1 MNDREIVVLPW
12 PDRTLSYPHEV
23 HHRLRAEVA
32 DDHARTASELGLCV
46 DVVSIQHHPS
56 IWGGEESRKV
66 IEFVAALTRPAV
78 VTLHAV
84 TATPSVAHHAIIREL
99 TERAAATVVMS
110 RHAATLL
117 DKVYGADPERISMIH
132 HGVPDV
138 PLLDAETIKPG
149 LAVAGR
155 KIILSFGL
163 LTPRKGIE
171 LMLRAMPAVIKAHP
185 TAMYVVVGAT
195 HPDALATDGEAYR
208 QSLLA
213 LVSSLGLG
221 DHVQFVD
228 RFAGRVELIRWLEA
242 ADVVVT
248 PYTDLDQSVAGTLAA
263 AIGTGRAVVS
273 TPYAYAVELLEGG
286 RGVVVPALDPD
297 LLSTA
302 VTDLLSDDVR
312 RATIGR
318 IAHEASRAMT
328 WTRVGAEYAAL
339 FERSAQGV
347 PARMLP
353 TKPDR
358 RRSGVSVRP

>member
-1 MNDREIVVLPW
+1 MLPW

-32 DDHARTASELGLCV
+32 DDHARTAAELGLCV
-46 DVVSIQHHPS
+46 DVVSIQHLPS
-56 IWGGEESRKV
+56 IWGGDESRKV

-117 DKVYGADPERISMIH
+117 ETVYGADPERISMIH

-149 LAVAGR
+149 LMVAGR
-155 KIILSFGL
+155 KVILSFGL

-185 TAMYVVVGAT
+185 TAMYAIVGAT
-195 HPDALATDGEAYR
+195 HPDAIASDGEAYR
-208 QSLLA
+208 QSLVALA
-213 LVSSLGLG
+213 ASLGLG
-221 DHVQFVD
+221 DHVQFID

-242 ADVVVT
+242 ADVIVT

-273 TPYAYAVELLEGG
+273 TPYAYAVELLADG
-286 RGVVVPALDPD
+286 RGIVVPGLESADLATAVSD
-297 LLSTA
+297 LLA
-302 VTDLLSDDVR
+302 DDER
-312 RATIGR
+312 RLTIGR
-318 IAHEASRAMT
+318 VAHEASRAMT
-328 WTRVGAEYAAL
+328 WTKVGAEYAAL